1 MWNEHIYCI
10 VFFVFYFYFKSCC
23 CFKKKKYTKY
33 FWNLNVQERQQS
45 THKTHTDWRVH
56 ARGFEK
62 LIDDFFLLFIGL
74 FFFLDFILF

>member
-45 THKTHTDWRVH
+45 THKTHTD
-56 ARGFEK
+56 
-62 LIDDFFLLFIGL
+62 
-74 FFFLDFILF
+74 